1 MTQANDIRGPWVQ
14 GGEKLA
20 ALRADRQ
27 ITVSELTE
35 QADLPSATWMADVE
49 AGRRPVPSV
58 FFAPLAREY
67 GVSVR
72 DFAALCLS
80 FYDPKAYQAL
90 FGDVVVDAPLQA
102 AA

>member
-1 MTQANDIRGPWVQ
+1 MTKTNDIRGPWVQ
-14 GGEKLA
+14 GGETLA
-20 ALRADRQ
+20 NLRTERQ
-27 ITVSELTE
+27 ITIAELTE
-35 QADLPSATWMADVE
+35 QADLPSTAWMADVE

-67 GVSVR
+67 GISVR
-72 DFAALCLS
+72 DFATLCLS

-90 FGDVVVDAPLQA
+90 FGTVGDAASLKA